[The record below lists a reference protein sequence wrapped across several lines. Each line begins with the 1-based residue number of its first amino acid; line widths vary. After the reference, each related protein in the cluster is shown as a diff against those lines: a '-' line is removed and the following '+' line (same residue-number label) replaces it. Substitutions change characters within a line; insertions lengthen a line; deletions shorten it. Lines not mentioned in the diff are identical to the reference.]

1 MKITKIELIILM
13 VGILLLFSCSAEKR
27 CLHHTSMAKKLG
39 CITDHSDTIYHTDT
53 IRGFTI
59 DTVVQ
64 YHNDIDTLLV
74 DSGGIKVRTIINF
87 KDRIVTQTINKR
99 DTIFKSIEVTKYKNF
114 EIPVYKTRWW
124 VYLLIVFLLLIILG
138 LAFRK

>member
-1 MKITKIELIILM
+1 MKYLLIISLF
-13 VGILLLFSCSAEKR
+13 IFSCSAEKR

-53 IRGFTI
+53 LRGFTF

-114 EIPVYKTRWW
+114 EIPVYKTAWYIW
-124 VYLLIVFLLLIILG
+124 GALIISL
-138 LAFRK
+138 LANFYQIIQQLSLH